1 MAMLQIACHSEV
13 SQVILMSIKPVLG
26 IVLIASYLAVLASPM
41 HAQTAGELL
50 KVYETLKK
58 PERKTR
64 LIEGAKKE
72 GRVVFYGTLGVDASR
87 PMLEK
92 FRQAYPYISVD
103 HYRSGSVG
111 IYNRVVNEA
120 RAGKHE
126 VDIVELSAGPVSDLV
141 RGGFIDPYR
150 SPETDA
156 VRPEFIDPRHLWS
169 AYHYLVV
176 GLAYNKTLVKA
187 GEVPKTYQDLLL
199 PRWKGRKMSFD
210 RDAGDVFGG
219 LLDSWGEKQGLEYF
233 GRLAKQDV
241 LIRSGY
247 TLQAQLLA
255 AGEVEVVPWSHAQRP
270 LLMADSGA
278 PLSVTFLEPVLS
290 KAQVLLLA
298 RRSPHPH
305 AAALFIDWALSEE
318 GQTFIGIDIVRSPVR
333 VGQKQKYMELGRPK
347 TKVITPEFLGQN
359 YERYTTLY
367 HEIFAVK

>member
-1 MAMLQIACHSEV
+1 
-13 SQVILMSIKPVLG
+13 MSIKPALA
-26 IVLIASYLAVLASPM
+26 IVLLATHLAVPVSSVL
-41 HAQTAGELL
+41 AQTAGDVL
-50 KVYETLKK
+50 KSYEALKK
-58 PERKTR
+58 PERKMR

-72 GRVVFYGTLGVDASR
+72 GRLVFYGTLGVDASR
-87 PMLEK
+87 PMLDR
-92 FRQAYPYISVD
+92 FRQSHSYISID

-126 VDIVELSAGPVSDLV
+126 VDIIELSAGPVSDLI
-141 RGGFIDPYR
+141 RGGFVDPYR
-150 SPETDA
+150 STETDA
-156 VRPEFIDPRHLWS
+156 VRQEFIDPRHFWN

-176 GLAYNKTLVKA
+176 GLAYNKTLVKVS
-187 GEVPKTYQDLLL
+187 EVPKAYEDLLL
-199 PRWKGRKMSFD
+199 PRWRGRKMSLD

-233 GRLAKQDV
+233 RRLAKQDV

-278 PLSVTFLEPVLS
+278 PLGVTFLEPVQS

-318 GQTFIGIDIVRSPVR
+318 GQTFVGIDIVRSPVR
-333 VGQKQKYMELGRPK
+333 IGQKQKYMELGRPK

-359 YERYTTLY
+359 YERYTQLY

>member
-1 MAMLQIACHSEV
+1 
-13 SQVILMSIKPVLG
+13 MSTQPALA
-26 IVLIASYLAVLASPM
+26 IVLLATHLAVPVSSVI
-41 HAQTAGELL
+41 AQTAGGVL
-50 KVYETLKK
+50 KAYEALKK
-58 PERKTR
+58 PERKMR
-64 LIEGAKKE
+64 LIEEAKKE
-72 GRVVFYGTLGVDASR
+72 GRLVFYGTLGVDASR

-92 FRQAYPYISVD
+92 FRQSHPFISID

-111 IYNRVVNEA
+111 IYNRVINEA

-126 VDIVELSAGPVSDLV
+126 VDIIELSAGPVSDLI
-141 RGGFIDPYR
+141 RGGFIDPYL
-150 SPETDA
+150 SAETNA
-156 VRPEFIDPRHLWS
+156 VRPEFIDPRHFWN

-176 GLAYNKTLVKA
+176 GLAYNKNLVKA
-187 GEVPKTYQDLLL
+187 SEVPKTYQELLL
-199 PRWKGRKMSFD
+199 PSWQGNKMSLD

-219 LLDSWGEKQGLEYF
+219 LLDGWGEKPGIEYF
-233 GRLAKQDV
+233 RRLAKQNV

-278 PLSVTFLEPVLS
+278 PLGVTFLEPVLS

-305 AAALFIDWALSEE
+305 VGALFIDWALSEE

-333 VGQKQKYMELGRPK
+333 IGQKQKYMDLGRPK

-359 YERYTTLY
+359 YERYTKLY
-367 HEIFAVK
+367 QEIFAIK